1 MATPVPGQT
10 VDLGVYDRF
19 HAPALAVA
27 PGFLSELPLSDLLGY
42 GYGMGME

>member
-19 HAPALAVA
+19 HARALWHGAR
-27 PGFLSELPLSDLLGY
+27 FHEELLGY
-42 GYGMGME
+42 GRYGRYG